1 MSNDNILFSFYKYI
15 KYKVNS
21 FISNAFYS
29 SRKNFQALPSIANM
43 TNEHPKKQNNYIK
56 YLISQKIQE
65 IKTNNYI
72 YPPPIPVSN
81 TSMNY
86 QNYFQ
91 GNNSYNSFFLNENS
105 SISTSCSVLPDSH
118 SDKNQINL
126 KEENENT
133 NSECDNKYIS
143 NNNNIKKYEKK
154 HDGYNMN
161 NYNNN
166 KNIRLIGQK
175 TKEIFLMM
183 KMKKKMIIILN
194 N

>member
-29 SRKNFQALPSIANM
+29 SRKNFQALSSIANM

-81 TSMNY
+81 IPMFPYSAALVVEGVIYST
-86 QNYFQ
+86 
-91 GNNSYNSFFLNENS
+91 LL
-105 SISTSCSVLPDSH
+105 ISLPAGT
-118 SDKNQINL
+118 I
-126 KEENENT
+126 
-133 NSECDNKYIS
+133 
-143 NNNNIKKYEKK
+143 
-154 HDGYNMN
+154 
-161 NYNNN
+161 
-166 KNIRLIGQK
+166 
-175 TKEIFLMM
+175 
-183 KMKKKMIIILN
+183 
-194 N
+194 